1 MSRNFFFE
9 LVSVKKF
16 LDLGFN
22 SESTMYQS
30 KSDFEFAVHVF
41 GELVACLEDCAFSKS
56 DVTAFV
62 CRNWSLDLKE
72 LLVQWEVEFGVK
84 KSESAMRSQLS
95 TTSRQLHYIFGENLQ
110 DIFVS
115 NRHDDL
121 VILLDEV
128 NVIQNGDFVM
138 TELVI
143 PEVMSYCADY
153 KKSEGVY
160 PLSECVNELKAMSI
174 LSRRRVF
181 DFLDTLDEDKL
192 RYLARSLQ
200 KPLLD
205 VSTRSVQKDKLQV
218 LRALYEVDADSF
230 YSLENLGATNEVN
243 TEDVK
248 NNSEV
253 VEVNTDFVTEDD
265 SAIRQGTLRSDI
277 NMVLKEHANGGT
289 ASDGDEGKASKLF
302 NMLLSMSYADKFSH
316 FLDNFTADE
325 VALAI
330 EMFEKSSDVS

>member
-30 KSDFEFAVHVF
+30 KSDFEFAIHVF
-41 GELVACLEDCAFSKS
+41 DELITCLEDCAFSKS

-62 CRNWSLDLKE
+62 CRHWMLDLKD
-72 LLVQWEVEFGVK
+72 LLIQWEVEFGVK

-115 NRHDDL
+115 NKHDEL

-128 NVIQNGDFVM
+128 SVIQNGDFIM
-138 TELVI
+138 SELVI
-143 PEVMSYCADY
+143 PEVMSYCSDY
-153 KKSEGVY
+153 RKSDGNY
-160 PLSECVNELKAMSI
+160 DLSECVNELKAMSI

-181 DFLDTLDEDKL
+181 DFLDTLNEDKL
-192 RYLARSLQ
+192 KYLARSLQ

-205 VSTRSVQKDKLQV
+205 VTTRSVQKDKLQV
-218 LRALYEVDADSF
+218 LRALYEVDTDSF
-230 YSLENLGATNEVN
+230 YSLENVTPTKDTN
-243 TEDVK
+243 TEDVQ

-253 VEVNTDFVTEDD
+253 VESNTAIVLEDD
-265 SAIRQGTLRSDI
+265 SYVSQGTLRSDI
-277 NMVLKEHANGGT
+277 DSVLKEHANGGT
-289 ASDGDEGKASKLF
+289 ASDGDDAKASKLF

-330 EMFEKSSDVS
+330 EMFEKYSDVS